1 MNATR
6 LLLQS
11 LLYYWRTHLAV
22 LLGVIAGTAVIGGAL
37 VVGDSVRGSLRKMS
51 LDRLGEIDHVLHS
64 GRFFRENLAMELAG
78 DSEFQKRFHSVAP
91 ALVMQGG
98 LEHSSESES
107 ETEGENVSEQI
118 RRVGKVN
125 VYGLDQ
131 RLWQM
136 TDHGTLE
143 VPQDNEVILSSRV
156 GEQLKVVEGDSL
168 TLWIELPATVPRD
181 SLLGRREQTSV
192 EISLVVKA
200 VLEEESGVGR
210 LNLNPNQQLP
220 LNAFVSLK
228 TLQSQLGLVET
239 RLRDPE
245 QRKFIPIPAR
255 VNGLFVRGKS
265 ESQRQG
271 EQAPESAKAL
281 TTLLSRHVTLEDLYL
296 RVVSNTKFG
305 YLSLES
311 EQQILENRLA
321 QAGQAAAKSLNL
333 QTSPVFVYLANEII
347 SKNDETAFSRYSI
360 VAGVDFVDQSPFGPF
375 EFVGEAPGLPLGKNE
390 IVINDWLRDDLKV
403 NLGDEVRLKYHIVGA
418 HILAEDGKLPEEEV
432 TFTVRGIVKLENAL
446 ASDRGLTPEVKGITD
461 VESFD
466 DWDEPFPMKD
476 VTNRDDAYW
485 EQYRAT
491 PKAFVSLKTAQNLW
505 RSRYGELTSIRVS
518 KDPEKTL
525 DQTRDEYNTTL
536 RATLTP
542 EQTGLVFQPTKY
554 NGLQAAAGTTPF
566 SAMFGA
572 FSFFLILS
580 ATILIGLLFRLGIER
595 RVTSVGLL
603 SAVGFPPAKVRRLFL
618 TEGIAIVFV
627 GGLLGILAAVG
638 YASLMVYG
646 LKTWWRG
653 AIGTRFLDV
662 YVGWFSLPLGFVISV
677 TVASLS
683 VWWAMWHLRRLSTCE
698 LLSGVTEQSLSV
710 ESQRRRG
717 RRALRTGWTST
728 VIALLLL
735 AGAVTGL
742 IPSSES
748 FSGFSW
754 QVAAF
759 FVIGISLLVASLAF
773 LSAWLDSDRSAAV
786 RGKGLAAMGRLGM
799 RNASRNRQRSVF
811 TVGLIASATFV
822 IVAVAAGHRNPA
834 AEEPDKSSGN
844 GGYTLLAE
852 SSTPILH
859 NLNNEQGRIDAGFR
873 IPDDPATDK
882 LLQSMNVM
890 AFRVKPGEDA
900 SCLNLYKTQ
909 LPTILGVPQRMIE
922 RGGFKFAD
930 TKGENPWT
938 LLDEKLEVEKRKGNT
953 PIPVYPVLGDLNTLQ
968 YSLHKGIGKTIA
980 VPNEENPDYKLKIMG
995 QFDGSVFQGVL
1006 LMAEKDFR
1014 QLYTDRKGYEY
1025 FLIEVPPADA
1035 GDLTGIL
1042 ETGLNDFGFDVERV
1056 AKRLDDFLAVQN
1068 TYLSTFQ
1075 TLGGLGLLLGT
1086 LGLATVMLRNVLER
1100 RAELALLRAIGFRR
1114 SDLAWLVLWENAFL
1128 LAWGLLAGSASALL
1142 AMTPHLASIGADV
1155 PWLTVE
1161 LILLG
1166 VFVVGMLAALFAVRE
1181 AVRTPILE
1189 TLRSE

>member
-1 MNATR
+1 MKSTR
-6 LLLQS
+6 FLIQS

-64 GRFFRENLAMELAG
+64 QRFFREDLAMELAG
-78 DSEFQKRFHSVAP
+78 DSEFQERFHSVAP

-98 LEHSSESES
+98 LEHSTESKAEV
-107 ETEGENVSEQI
+107 ENASGQT

-125 VYGLDQ
+125 VYGLYQ

-143 VPQDNEVILSSRV
+143 SPQDNEVILSSRV
-156 GEQLKVVEGDSL
+156 GEQLKVADGDSL

-181 SLLGRREQTSV
+181 SLLGKREQTSV
-192 EISLVVKA
+192 EIPLVVKK
-200 VLEEESGVGR
+200 VLKEESGVGR

-228 TLQSQLGLVET
+228 TLQSQLGLAKL
-239 RLRDPE
+239 RIRDPQ
-245 QRKFIPIPAR
+245 QRKIITTPAR
-255 VNGLFVRGKS
+255 VNGLFVRGKENL

-271 EQAPESAKAL
+271 EQAPETAKAL
-281 TTLLSRHVTLEDLYL
+281 TTILSQHVTLEDLYL
-296 RVVSNTKFG
+296 RVVSNTRFE

-321 QAGQAAAKSLNL
+321 QAGQTAAKSLNL

-347 SKNDETAFSRYSI
+347 NKNDETAYSRYSI
-360 VAGVDFVDQSPFGPF
+360 VAGVDFAVQSPFGPF
-375 EFVGEAPGLPLGKNE
+375 EFIGEAPGLPLGENE

-432 TFTVRGIVKLENAL
+432 TFTVRGIVKLENTL

-466 DWDEPFPMKD
+466 DWDEPFPLKD
-476 VTNRDDAYW
+476 VTDRDDAYW

-491 PKAFVSLKTAQNLW
+491 PKAFVSLETAQNLW

-518 KDPEKTL
+518 KRSEKTL
-525 DQTRDEYNTTL
+525 IQTRDEYEQIL

-542 EQTGLVFQPTKY
+542 ERTGLVFQPTKY
-554 NGLQAAAGTTPF
+554 IGLQAANGTTDF
-566 SAMFGA
+566 SGLFFG

-580 ATILIGLLFRLGIER
+580 AAILIALLFRLGIER
-595 RVTSVGLL
+595 RGTSVGLL
-603 SAVGFPPAKVRRLFL
+603 SAIGLTPRKVRRLFL
-618 TEGIAIVFV
+618 TEGMIVVCMGGVLGVAVAI
-627 GGLLGILAAVG
+627 G

-646 LKTWWRG
+646 LTTWWRG
-653 AIGTRFLDV
+653 AIGTQFLDV
-662 YVGWFSLPLGFVISV
+662 YFNPVSLISGFAISVVIAFIAIWWAMRQLRLLSTRDLLAGETEPTLTEKRQRKRGRNATRIGTMSV
-677 TVASLS
+677 TVS
-683 VWWAMWHLRRLSTCE
+683 
-698 LLSGVTEQSLSV
+698 
-710 ESQRRRG
+710 
-717 RRALRTGWTST
+717 
-728 VIALLLL
+728 LLLL
-735 AGAVTGL
+735 VSVTIGL
-742 IPSSES
+742 IPDSEA
-748 FSGFSW
+748 FSGLSW
-754 QVAAF
+754 KVVSF
-759 FVIGISLLVASLAF
+759 FVVGMSLLTAALMF

-786 RGKGLAAMGRLGM
+786 RGRGLAGIGRLGM

-834 AEEPDKSSGN
+834 AEEPDYSSGN
-844 GGYTLLAE
+844 GGYTLVAE

-859 NLNNEQGRIDAGFR
+859 DLNIEQGRLDAGLLVPND
-873 IPDDPATDK
+873 PDAEA
-882 LLQSMNVM
+882 LLESMDVM

-900 SCLNLYKTQ
+900 SCLNLYQTQ
-909 LPTILGVPQRMIE
+909 LPTILGVPQRMID

-930 TKGENPWT
+930 TKGETPWT
-938 LLDEKLEVEKRKGNT
+938 LLDVKLEVEKRKDS
-953 PIPVYPVLGDLNTLQ
+953 PPVPVYPVLGDLNTLQ

-980 VPNEENPDYKLKIMG
+980 VPDEKNPDYKLKIMG

-1006 LMAEKDFR
+1006 LMSEENFLK
-1014 QLYTDRKGYEY
+1014 LYPERKGYEY
-1025 FLIEVPPADA
+1025 FLIETPLDDA
-1035 GDLTGIL
+1035 EKLTSLL
-1042 ETGLNDFGFDVERV
+1042 ETGLADKGFDIEPVAERLN
-1056 AKRLDDFLAVQN
+1056 AFLAVQN

-1100 RAELALLRAIGFRR
+1100 RAELALMRAVGFRNTK
-1114 SDLAWLVLWENAFL
+1114 LAWLVLLENAFL
-1128 LAWGLLAGSASALL
+1128 LVWGLLSGAVSALL
-1142 AMTPHLASIGADV
+1142 AMTPHLRSTGADV
-1155 PWLTVE
+1155 PWSAVGMT
-1161 LILLG
+1161 LG
-1166 VFVVGMLAALFAVRE
+1166 VVLVVGMLAALFAVTE
-1181 AVRTPILE
+1181 AVRTPIVT